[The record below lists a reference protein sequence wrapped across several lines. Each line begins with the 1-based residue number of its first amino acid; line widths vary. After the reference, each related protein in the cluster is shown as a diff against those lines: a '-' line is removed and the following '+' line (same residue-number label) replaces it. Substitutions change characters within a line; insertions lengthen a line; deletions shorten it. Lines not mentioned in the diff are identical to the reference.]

1 LTQIKF
7 LLILINHRLMEYKII
22 RIINLIIL
30 ISNVIGTFYYM
41 YININISVI
50 FSFIA
55 VIIGVFIDSYINR
68 QRNKKIQT

>member
-1 LTQIKF
+1 
-7 LLILINHRLMEYKII
+7 MEYKII